1 MNHMIRLPDV
11 FYLIFLWQCDA
22 YIADTILYRE
32 FQCGLRF
39 LFVEAENKEK
49 YVRMIGVA
57 PVKQLRTCV
66 IKNVT
71 FKRGHLM

>member
-11 FYLIFLWQCDA
+11 FFFCLIFLWQCDA
-22 YIADTILYRE
+22 YIADTIL
-32 FQCGLRF
+32 RF
-39 LFVEAENKEK
+39 LCVEAENKVK